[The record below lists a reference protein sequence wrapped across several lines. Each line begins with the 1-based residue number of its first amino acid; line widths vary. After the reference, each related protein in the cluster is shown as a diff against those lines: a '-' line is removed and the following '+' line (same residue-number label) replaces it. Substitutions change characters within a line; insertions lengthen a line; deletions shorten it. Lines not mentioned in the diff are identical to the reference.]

1 MDFRKVYGRMENDV
15 AVYVSALQK
24 SLQDKREVI
33 QRLYDL
39 TKNQAELL
47 RQEKMDVDVFDGLM
61 LQKDELIQK
70 MQRLDKSFDS
80 LFGKVGDVLKAN
92 PATYR
97 VQIEEMQGYIRQ
109 ITDYS
114 VKIQAMELRN
124 KEAFAL
130 FLAKERKE
138 IRSFNTSSRM
148 AGAYHQNMA
157 NQHQEWQTYFLDK
170 KK

>member
-1 MDFRKVYGRMENDV
+1 MDFRKVCSRMENDV
-15 AVYVSALQK
+15 AVYISALQK
-24 SLQDKREVI
+24 SLQDKWEVI

-47 RQEKMDVDVFDGLM
+47 HQEKLDTDVFEGIM

-70 MQRLDKSFDS
+70 MQRLDNSFES
-80 LFGKVGDVLKAN
+80 LFDKVGGFLKAN
-92 PATYR
+92 SAKYR
-97 VQIEEMQGYIRQ
+97 MQIEEMQGCIRQ

-114 VKIQAMELRN
+114 VKLQAMELRN

-130 FLAKERKE
+130 YLANERKE
-138 IRSFNTSSRM
+138 IRSFNASSRM

>member
-1 MDFRKVYGRMENDV
+1 MENDV
-15 AVYVSALQK
+15 AVYISGLQK
-24 SLQDKREVI
+24 SLQDKWEVI

-39 TKNQAELL
+39 TKSQAELL
-47 RQEKMDVDVFDGLM
+47 RQEKMDADVFDGLM
-61 LQKDELIQK
+61 LQKDELIHK
-70 MQRLDKSFDS
+70 MQRLDNSFDG
-80 LFGKVGDVLKAN
+80 LFSKVGDVLKAN
-92 PATYR
+92 AAKYR
-97 VQIEEMQGYIRQ
+97 TQIEEMQGYIRQ

-114 VKIQAMELRN
+114 VKLQAMELRN

-130 FLAKERKE
+130 YLANERKE
-138 IRSFNTSSRM
+138 IRSFNASSRM